1 MDTIN
6 LKRVIPSVL
15 NAHRANINPNTAK
28 KRVVS
33 VMLVHFHRQVVLR
46 FVNPAHSEDIKR
58 MQAVHRVF
66 VAYPANTNHKK
77 ETRLAKIV
85 AQVNI

>member
-1 MDTIN
+1 MG
-6 LKRVIPSVL
+6 VQSVS
-15 NAHRANINPNTAK
+15 NVHQANINPNTAK

-66 VAYPANTNHKK
+66 VVYQANTNPKK
-77 ETRLAKIV
+77 EIELVKNAI
-85 AQVNI
+85 QVNI